1 MGVEEAVRVELP
13 GLRYRVL
20 RGRSSGEGPVLVY
33 LHGLGCAGSRDWP
46 PVFHSAALA
55 HHASI
60 WFDLLGFGQSD
71 RPQEFSYEL
80 TEQARLLAAML
91 GTYSQLAL
99 VGHSM
104 GGTLGI
110 LVAEELIRAGK
121 PPAALLVAEPNL
133 RPEDATGS
141 AVAAATPLDVF
152 VAKWEQFVE
161 SMSSTAY
168 RESLR
173 MADPVAFHRSATSL
187 VRVGQQGLI
196 PRLAAL
202 PVPVKGYILGGLSD
216 ETTRETAR
224 QTAAAGIPVVTVEG
238 AGHGFSEDNP
248 EGLGRAIAGLLADT
262 SAPTA
267 RE

>member
-1 MGVEEAVRVELP
+1 MNVEESVRIEVP
-13 GLRYRVL
+13 GMRHRIL
-20 RGRSSGEGPVLVY
+20 RGRSSGAAQVLVY

-46 PVFHSAALA
+46 PVAHSAALS

-71 RPQEFSYEL
+71 RPQDFSYEL
-80 TEQARLLAAML
+80 AEQARLLAAL
-91 GTYSQLAL
+91 LASRAGPVAL

-110 LVAEELIRAGK
+110 LVAEELTRAGR

-152 VAKWEQFVE
+152 VAKWDQFVE
-161 SMSSTAY
+161 SMSAPSY

-187 VRVGQQGLI
+187 VRLGQGGLI

-202 PVPVKGYILGGLSD
+202 PVPVKGYILGALSD
-216 ETTRETAR
+216 ETTHETAR
-224 QTAAAGIPVVTVEG
+224 QVAAAGIPVATVE
-238 AGHGFSEDNP
+238 ASGHGFSEDNP
-248 EGLGRAIAGLLADT
+248 EGLGSAIALLLTGA
-262 SAPTA
+262 
-267 RE
+267 